1 VTDGRE
7 ALHDL
12 EAAIGPLP
20 QTTAEIREAED
31 RGQVATYAKWP
42 IALVRGEGCRVWDA
56 AGKSYLDLYGGHAVC
71 LAGHGHPRL
80 VAAISAQARRLVFYS
95 QVVSSDVRAAA
106 VTALARLAPAGL
118 ARVFLCNSGTEANET
133 ALKIA
138 RKHAKRMR
146 VVSLQD
152 GFHGRTL
159 GSLAATGLGKY
170 RDPAYPIPTVHDFV
184 PYDDVPA
191 LEKAI
196 GPETAAVIVEPIPS
210 MGGIRVA
217 DAAWF
222 RRLRSLCTERGALLV
237 FDEVQTGFGRTGN
250 LFAIEHYSVEPDLMV
265 VAKSIAA
272 GLPLSGV
279 VGRQEIMD
287 APGDS
292 AIGGTYVGNPVAQ
305 AVALA
310 VLDVIDDEGLVERAV
325 SIGEVIRARMLSW
338 QERFAAIG
346 DVRGLGAML
355 AIEFVGDRA
364 TRAPAPELAT
374 AVCERALSDGLLLLR
389 AGIHGN
395 CIRVLV
401 PLVIGDGELEE
412 ALDVW
417 EHALAATLG
426 PDGERESDSAPH
438 LGVVEPD

>member
-237 FDEVQTGFGRTGN
+237 FDEVQTGFGRTGR
-250 LFAIEHYSVEPDLMV
+250 LFAGEHFGVVPDLVTGAKGVAGGFPAGV
-265 VAKSIAA
+265 VFVRDDVAARIGLGEQGTTFGGGPLACAAIAA
-272 GLPLSGV
+272 TARTILEEDLPGRAERVGAAWRAELVRVPGV
-279 VGRQEIMD
+279 
-287 APGDS
+287 
-292 AIGGTYVGNPVAQ
+292 Q
-305 AVALA
+305 AVN
-310 VLDVIDDEGLVERAV
+310 
-325 SIGEVIRARMLSW
+325 
-338 QERFAAIG
+338 
-346 DVRGLGAML
+346 GLGLML
-355 AIEFVGDRA
+355 GVDLDRPA
-364 TRAPAPELAT
+364 KPVLAALLERGFLAGSCEARAEQI
-374 AVCERALSDGLLLLR
+374 RLLP
-389 AGIHGN
+389 
-395 CIRVLV
+395 
-401 PLVIGDGELEE
+401 PLVLGNDE
-412 ALDVW
+412 AGTFTD
-417 EHALAATLG
+417 ALAAVLAT
-426 PDGERESDSAPH
+426 PASAPARA
-438 LGVVEPD
+438 